1 MSEKAASKTFALPFY
16 GREEEEEREMD
27 GDKEK

>member
-16 GREEEEEREMD
+16 GREEEEEREMERD
-27 GDKEK
+27 GWR